1 MKSHVAKSTNPW
13 GGQAGQDCTSRKTH
27 AHWHASGRHNQA
39 HDGPGISLQDL
50 HARTQRGRLS
60 VRAASLA
67 SQQPIGRGFASPEPI
82 DASGWPHA
90 ILRIATK
97 IRATR
102 NAGSARRAAG
112 PDIPQGA
119 RGWDSE
125 ARLEAAG
132 GSRAARAD
140 GTDEWV

>member
-1 MKSHVAKSTNPW
+1 MHTGMPV
-13 GGQAGQDCTSRKTH
+13 GGVTRRMMAPEYHR
-27 AHWHASGRHNQA
+27 R
-39 HDGPGISLQDL
+39 IRI
-50 HARTQRGRLS
+50 ARTQRGRLS

-97 IRATR
+97 IRATI

-119 RGWDSE
+119 RRWDSE
-125 ARLEAAG
+125 ARSEAAG